1 MYQLPVP
8 DDLYSHLLQQCYTVA
23 WRKTEDGS
31 RSVSSISDNAEFADV
46 ISWINDS
53 IADVYNDIYEEPY
66 AQGLQVSDAWLNRSE
81 TGDETLLHTHPWS
94 IISGVLYITG
104 DDGSTIFVQNNPYDT
119 VNQMSMSKR
128 YHIKQECPIANGTM
142 ILFPST
148 LQHFVPVNR
157 SREVRHTLSFNTM
170 PSAVDDGH
178 LIRWHS

>member
-1 MYQLPVP
+1 MDSQHVTSVIMLI
-8 DDLYSHLLQQCYTVA
+8 LLML
-23 WRKTEDGS
+23 S
-31 RSVSSISDNAEFADV
+31 L
-46 ISWINDS
+46 INDS
-53 IADVYNDIYEEPY
+53 IMYNDIYEEPY

-104 DDGSTIFVQNNPYDT
+104 DDGSTVFVQNNPYDT
-119 VNQMSMSKR
+119 VNQMSMPKR

-142 ILFPST
+142 IMFPST

-157 SREVRHTLSFNTM
+157 SREASHLSFNTM

-178 LIRWHS
+178 PIRALPTLTDHPPSCIITSVQTKQ